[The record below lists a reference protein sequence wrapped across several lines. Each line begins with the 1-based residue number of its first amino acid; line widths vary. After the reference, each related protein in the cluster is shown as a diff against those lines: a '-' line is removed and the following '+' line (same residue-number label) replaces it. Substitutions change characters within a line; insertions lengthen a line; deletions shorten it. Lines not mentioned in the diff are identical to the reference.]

1 MTSRAK
7 HITIFEHQAIR
18 LDQEIGGVKFDANKL
33 KALQRYYGEKGVPY
47 FSLIHNG
54 IRFNNF
60 VGVIQVGNTIIE
72 VLPKAD
78 NIFTEKEEKAQWH
91 KILIDM
97 LFEVGFFNV
106 QSPSNSSLK
115 LKPNAILD
123 LYFELFIKEIEYLL
137 HLGLVKKYRKKEGN
151 ISALKGSIQFAKHIQ
166 QNLTHQERC
175 YVSHTSYD
183 VEHKLHQ
190 ILYKAIKLLKQIN
203 TNAGLQSRI
212 GALLL
217 HFPAMPDIKVNEA
230 TFNTLTLNRK
240 TQSYKKAINIAKLLL
255 LQFHPDVSQGRNDV
269 LAIMFDMNKLWER
282 FVFKSLSKNKS
293 LSVKP
298 QISKHFWVSSD
309 GDLSKMRP
317 DIIIEMGKETF
328 VVDTK
333 WKNLKGYNPSP
344 EDLRQMFVYHEYY
357 AAKKVA
363 LVYPNKENNTI
374 TGNYLKPES
383 RELSEKEC
391 SIISIAISSKVDNER
406 LVKTW
411 QKDIETKFTSWIGMT
426 ND

>member
-1 MTSRAK
+1 MPTNKK
-7 HITIFEHQAIR
+7 HITIFEHQS
-18 LDQEIGGVKFDANKL
+18 LKLNQEIGGVRFDAYKL

-60 VGVIQVGNTIIE
+60 VGVIQVGNIILE

-78 NIFTEKEEKAQWH
+78 NIFTENEEKAQWH

-97 LFEVGFFNV
+97 LFEVGFFDV

-137 HLGLVKKYRKKEGN
+137 HIGLVKKYRKKEGN
-151 ISALKGSIQFAKHIQ
+151 VSALKGSLKFARHIQ
-166 QNLTHQERC
+166 QNLTHQERF
-175 YVSHTSYD
+175 YVSHTNYD

-190 ILYKAIKLLKQIN
+190 ILYKAIKLLSQIN
-203 TNAGLQSRI
+203 SNSGLQSRI

-217 HFPAMPDIKVNEA
+217 HFPEMVDIKVNEA
-230 TFNTLTLNRK
+230 TFNTLTLTRK
-240 TQSYKKAINIAKLLL
+240 TLSYEKAINIAKLLL

-282 FVFKSLSKNKS
+282 FVFKSLKRNKS
-293 LSVKP
+293 LSVKA
-298 QISKHFWVSSD
+298 QVSKHFWQSSE

-317 DIIIEMGKETF
+317 DIIVEKGEQTF

-357 AAKKVA
+357 AAQKVA
-363 LVYPNKENNTI
+363 LVYPNKENNTLR
-374 TGNYLKPES
+374 GNYLSPET
-383 RELSEKEC
+383 RKVLEKEC

-411 QKDIETKFTSWIGMT
+411 QKDIESKFTFWIETSNG
-426 ND
+426 